1 MPVIAMTHELGTQGG
16 EIAIGLAERLGL
28 EIIHHELI
36 EHDIAE
42 RTGQPD
48 TVVHRMLEGELSLL
62 ERLKASRK
70 RIARITALEILEIAA
85 KGNALIRGWGAT
97 YLLRSIPHV
106 VCVRVCAPMQ
116 FRQQVVMERIG
127 LANLIAA
134 KSEIERSDAS
144 HNGVMHRLFGIDW
157 RDPAL
162 YAIALNT
169 ARVPVAD
176 CVGQIALLAECS
188 SFEETAYSR
197 QLLMDELILPRIR
210 FALERRFGGIPS
222 RNTFEARVS
231 GGHVVLSGAT
241 TDQRLIDETVRLL
254 QSIEGVN
261 TVHSEI
267 EYVAFAPYGP

>member
-1 MPVIAMTHELGTQGG
+1 MTHELGTQGG
-16 EIAIGLAERLGL
+16 EIAVGLAERFGL
-28 EIIHHELI
+28 EVIHHELI

-62 ERLKASRK
+62 ERLKANRK

-85 KGNALIRGWGAT
+85 KGNALIRGWGAS

-116 FRQQVVMERIG
+116 FRQQIVMERIG
-127 LANLIAA
+127 LANLMTA
-134 KSEIERSDAS
+134 KSEIEHSDTS
-144 HNGVMHRLFGIDW
+144 HNGIMQRLFGIDW
-157 RDPAL
+157 RDPTL
-162 YAIALNT
+162 YGITLNT

-176 CVGQIALLAECS
+176 CVEQIALLAKSS
-188 SFEETAYSR
+188 SFEETAHSR
-197 QLLMDELILPRIR
+197 QLLMDELILARIR

-222 RNTFEARVS
+222 RNAFEARVS
-231 GGHVVLSGAT
+231 GGNVVLSGAT

-254 QSIEGVN
+254 QTIEGVN
-261 TVHSEI
+261 SVHSEI
-267 EYVAFAPYGP
+267 EYVAFAPHGP